1 MLTGLTSLLCSDQPT
16 QKASVKR
23 WSMCLHL
30 YCFFFI
36 WCKILVT
43 GWKRKKG
50 MIVKNRNYSFW
61 RILFCRERWDLQAF
75 PLENT
80 KSWQRQNICQGSPVE
95 GPEQNIR
102 WPMSLNSA
110 PSHPFQQH
118 QLHSYTPE
126 LLLSADPGL
135 VISFCWSAF
144 DTNANPPDLQF
155 TVAIWFWKSSADIG
169 GGETEN
175 WTRERTAKSVLPVT
189 GN

>member
-1 MLTGLTSLLCSDQPT
+1 MKHVPAPLL
-16 QKASVKR
+16 V
-23 WSMCLHL
+23 
-30 YCFFFI
+30 FFI

-50 MIVKNRNYSFW
+50 MILKNRNDSFW
-61 RILFCRERWDLQAF
+61 RILFCRERWNLQAF

-118 QLHSYTPE
+118 RLHSYAPE

-135 VISFCWSAF
+135 VISLGWSVF

-155 TVAIWFWKSSADIG
+155 TVAIWFWKSSADVG